1 MADKLILE
9 TKKEI
14 IFISRKIFSK
24 CTVHSNLKSKSSDC
38 LACSHS
44 RRKDCKKKKKKL
56 NIDCCL
62 LCLARYY
69 KKEISSGKN
78 YPVFKQR

>member
-14 IFISRKIFSK
+14 FISSKIFST
-24 CTVHSNLKSKSSDC
+24 CTVHSNLKCKSSDY

-44 RRKDCKKKKKKL
+44 RRKDWKKKLL

-69 KKEISSGKN
+69 KKDISSGKN

>member
-14 IFISRKIFSK
+14 IFISSKIFS
-24 CTVHSNLKSKSSDC
+24 TVQGNLKSKSSDF

-44 RRKDCKKKKKKL
+44 RRKDCQKKKEVL
-56 NIDCCL
+56 NIDCCS
-62 LCLARYY
+62 LCLVRYY
-69 KKEISSGKN
+69 KKEISSSKN